1 MHAKWTAAAPAPLDT
16 LREALFVRAEC
27 FLEALDGGRRAELPA
42 LVERVA
48 DAARAQFAAEERMLE
63 ETRAPSLVRHA
74 QEHAK
79 FLADLE
85 VIADHARR
93 HDEAGLDALRPSAW
107 LMAWLAAHG
116 MTDRDLPATTPA
128 PARRVRVVV

>member
-1 MHAKWTAAAPAPLDT
+1 MYSKWNPAAPGQLDS

-27 FLEALDGGRRAELPA
+27 FLEALDVGRRAELPA
-42 LVERVA
+42 LVERLA
-48 DAARAQFAAEERMLE
+48 DAARAQFTAEERMLE
-63 ETRAPSLVRHA
+63 GTRASSLVRHA

-93 HDEAGLDALRPSAW
+93 GDDDGLLALRPSAW

-116 MTDRDLPATTPA
+116 MTDRDLPAAAPV